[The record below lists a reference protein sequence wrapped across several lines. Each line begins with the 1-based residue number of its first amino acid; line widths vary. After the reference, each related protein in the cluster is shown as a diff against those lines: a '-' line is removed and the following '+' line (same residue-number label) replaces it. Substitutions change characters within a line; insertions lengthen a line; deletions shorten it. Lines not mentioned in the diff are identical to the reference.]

1 MQFREAVRRYRDQH
15 GTAAPEV
22 EFSHNWPKHE
32 HLDPAQLRWFLYWR
46 TLWEGG
52 SVQKTGLSYMMIHIY
67 ELLSLEYI
75 QEPEQAVERLVKFYT
90 EFRDIQP
97 RLDVT
102 VVRWIGDLYLKMGE
116 IDNALYWYTHGTA
129 GDLFEKLSWYR
140 YGHRDI
146 PLWLFQKIA
155 GVPKSQF
162 YREHLPEIESELEWM
177 MQAVFRKFYELE
189 GMHPLDK
196 FARYTDEPTIYL
208 FSSTPIHEKYY
219 LDGFRR
225 FEQSGPFVHF
235 VKHALRYAE
244 NLLRRGERKPR
255 LKCDESLAVY
265 FQDLEA
271 RYPLPEVVEKEK
283 KKEPRISKAAA
294 IVEEP
299 MPTLAVEMP
308 VERVEIDFSRVQALT
323 NETEWL
329 VDMMSE
335 GTAGDELLVGDRLG
349 RKSAELANPE
359 ESAPQSQSA
368 ENGTSGT
375 RSSPFAFAED
385 ENSGATLMNSLFSDA
400 EAGELAEFL
409 ASLSEGEQAFLRHL
423 AQSGERARRSLAE
436 WLKAKRMFL
445 DATVMRLNEA
455 AMDAGFEP
463 LIEEGDDEL
472 SISEEHET
480 ALQEWALR

>member
-1 MQFREAVRRYRDQH
+1 MQFREAVRRYRDH
-15 GTAAPEV
+15 KGEPVPEV

-32 HLDPAQLRWFLYWR
+32 HLDPAQLRWFLHWR
-46 TLWEGG
+46 TLWEAG
-52 SVQKTGLSYMMIHIY
+52 SVQKTGLSYMMIHIF
-67 ELLSLEYI
+67 ELLSLEYMK
-75 QEPEQAVERLVKFYT
+75 EPEQAVERLIKFYT
-90 EFRDIQP
+90 DFRDIQP

-116 IDNALYWYTHGTA
+116 IDNALFWYTHGTA

-162 YREHLPEIESELEWM
+162 YREHLPEIEGQLESI

-196 FARYTDEPTIYL
+196 YARYTDEPTIYL
-208 FSSTPIHEKYY
+208 FSNTPIHEKYY

-244 NLLRRGERKPR
+244 NLLRRADRKPR

-271 RYPLPEVVEKEK
+271 FYPLPEVAEK
-283 KKEPRISKAAA
+283 KKEPREARNGKAGAA
-294 IVEEP
+294 VEEST
-299 MPTLAVEMP
+299 PTLAMEMP

-329 VDMMSE
+329 VDMMSD
-335 GTAGDELLVGDRLG
+335 GDARDELLIR
-349 RKSAELANPE
+349 E
-359 ESAPQSQSA
+359 APKGLTQQFASDSDSSSTPS
-368 ENGTSGT
+368 TSNSG
-375 RSSPFAFAED
+375 SSDSPAAFAED
-385 ENSGATLMNSLFSDA
+385 ENSGAALMNSLFSEP
-400 EAGELAEFL
+400 EAGELEEFL
-409 ASLSEGEQAFLRHL
+409 ASLSDGEQAFLRHL
-423 AQSGERARRSLAE
+423 AQSGARERRSLAE

-463 LIEEGDDEL
+463 LLEEDGDE
-472 SISEEHET
+472 IRFSEEHET
-480 ALQEWALR
+480 ALQEWASR